1 VKQSI
6 FSVSMLTFSL
16 CLCGEKNMNPELA
29 TREVFW
35 NIPHSLVWVMYL
47 MFVVSVT
54 IAGYGFWRRVQVWR
68 RGLSANRFDRP
79 VERLKRV
86 LKHATAQQRTIR
98 EKYAAIFHSFIY
110 SGFIILAIA
119 TTVVAIDYDFGL
131 PVMQGRFYLYFQ
143 SLIVDIFGALV
154 LIGVGIALWRRI
166 SLKPKKLVYTE
177 ESTLILTTIFLMAL
191 TGFLVEGW
199 RIAATDDVWGKWS
212 PVGFLIAQSASF
224 MSKSALRAAHFGAWW
239 THAVLVFGF
248 IAWAPFTKMAHVIF
262 GPLNIYTSSL
272 APTGAS
278 LKKIDIDKAME
289 TGEPLGV
296 KTLAGWSWKDLA
308 DFDACTEC
316 GRCTNVC
323 PANTVGK
330 ELSPRDIILDLQK
343 FMHANPFAAFGLVNG
358 KSANGNDSS
367 ALSPQSSALPIIGA
381 VPSTSPEALWQC
393 TTCGA
398 CMEACPVF
406 IEQMP
411 KIVDMRRFLVMEE
424 ADFPETMGEAVTS
437 METRGHPFKGTQSTR
452 IDWTE
457 GLDIPTMA
465 DAKDV
470 EVLFWVGCGGALIER
485 NQKVVRATAQLLQ
498 TAGVK
503 FAILGREEKCT
514 GDPARRIGNEFLFD
528 MLAKE
533 NTEKLNAYGVK
544 KIVTSCP
551 HCFNTFRNEYPE
563 FGGNYEVFHH
573 SEYLAKLVD
582 EGKIKPSSKSEK
594 KITFHDPCYLGRH
607 NGVFDAPRQL
617 VQIAS
622 RNAPLE
628 MAQSRENGFCCGGGG
643 GMSFVE
649 EPKDKRVNQE
659 RARQIL
665 ETGADIVAVGC
676 PFCTTMLEDGIN
688 ARKGDRDVRVMDVAE
703 LLWQS
708 VQDSSVTKN

>member
-1 VKQSI
+1 
-6 FSVSMLTFSL
+6 
-16 CLCGEKNMNPELA
+16 MNPEFA
-29 TREVFW
+29 TREVYW

-47 MFVVSVT
+47 MLVVSVA
-54 IAGYGFWRRVQVWR
+54 IAAYGVWQRVQVWR
-68 RGLSANRFDRP
+68 RGLPANRFDRP
-79 VERLKRV
+79 GQRLRLL
-86 LKHATAQQRTIR
+86 LKHAAAQRRTVR
-98 EKYAAIFHSFIY
+98 EKYAAVFHTFIY
-110 SGFIILAIA
+110 TGFIILIIA
-119 TTVVAIDYDFGL
+119 TTVVAIHEDLGL
-131 PVMQGRFYLYFQ
+131 PIMQGRFYLYFQ
-143 SLIVDIFGALV
+143 SFIVDIFGILV
-154 LIGVGIALWRRI
+154 LVGVGIALYRR
-166 SLKPKKLVYTE
+166 LFLQPQKLVYTE
-177 ESTLILTTIFLMAL
+177 ESTLILTTIFLIAL

-199 RIAATDDVWGKWS
+199 RIGATDDTWGKWS
-212 PVGFLIAQSASF
+212 PFGYLFAKASALLMSASA
-224 MSKSALRAAHFGAWW
+224 MRAAHFGSWW

-248 IAWAPFTKMAHVIF
+248 IAWAPYTKMTHVIF

-278 LKKIDIDKAME
+278 LKNLNIDKAME

-296 KTLAGWSWKDLA
+296 KSLAQFTWKDLA

-316 GRCTNVC
+316 GRCTDVC

-343 FMHANPFAAFGLVNG
+343 FMRANPLAAFGLGVGEVQSADATNG
-358 KSANGNDSS
+358 SAANGN
-367 ALSPQSSALPIIGA
+367 LQSALPIIGA
-381 VPSTSPEALWQC
+381 VPATSPEALWQC

-424 ADFPETMGEAVTS
+424 ADFPDTMADAITS
-437 METRGHPFKGTQSTR
+437 LESRGHPFKGTQSTR
-452 IDWTE
+452 IDWTD
-457 GLDIPTMA
+457 GLNVQTIA
-465 DAKDV
+465 EAKDA

-485 NQKVVRATAQLLQ
+485 NQKAVRATAQLLQ
-498 TAGVK
+498 TAGVN

-514 GDPARRIGNEFLFD
+514 GDPARRIGNEFLFE
-528 MLAKE
+528 MLAKD
-533 NTEKLNAYGVK
+533 NTETLNNYGVK
-544 KIVTSCP
+544 KIITSCP
-551 HCFNTFRNEYPE
+551 HCFNTFRNEYPQY
-563 FGGNYEVFHH
+563 GGNFEVYHH

-582 EGKIKPSSKSEK
+582 EGKILPVEKNEK

-607 NGVFDAPRQL
+607 NGVFDEPRQL

-622 RNAPLE
+622 RNAPVE
-628 MAQSRENGFCCGGGG
+628 MQQSRENGFCCGGGG
-643 GMSFVE
+643 GMSFVD

-659 RARQIL
+659 RARQLL

-688 ARKGDRDVRVMDVAE
+688 ARKGERDVRVMDVAE

-708 VQDSSVTKN
+708 VKKN